1 MSSDRFKQAVQRST
15 DRLRSVIVPAT
26 DNTNVNAIRKYYG
39 GGIGFR
45 RNQIITS
52 EPIALEKE
60 KRIEQNMSI

>member
-1 MSSDRFKQAVQRST
+1 MQRST
-15 DRLRSVIVPAT
+15 DRLRSLIVPAT
-26 DNTNVNAIRKYYG
+26 DNTNVNAIRKYHGGEIFVG

-60 KRIEQNMSI
+60 KRIEQNMFI